1 MSGGGH
7 LSGRRGPRRDA
18 AFQDQGRRVRL
29 LEHRAWRRSQ
39 LAGQHFRAGIMAE
52 MKQRSLEEVKA
63 LSVEEAVEIMRQAG
77 IVGAGG
83 GGFPTY
89 CKYKSPLLHLHV
101 NATESE
107 PGYWGDKLLHKEYL
121 EEFLQV
127 FEAMKTIFG
136 FEQISLGVHEK
147 DREWFADYAE
157 HADDGVYDIRYVPNT
172 YALGE
177 EKTLIKHATDT
188 RVPRFVDNPD
198 GMRRPGM
205 PPDVGKVVNN
215 SETLLNVYNALFLGK
230 PTTTTVFTVYGE
242 GIDLKVYEAPI
253 GASFAEI
260 LAIAGLDVENSAHLS
275 LLDGGPYLHDM
286 AIKEIGNGDG
296 YVRRM
301 TNALFLIPKDRQ
313 GKEYADTKTDPPEE
327 GIVSLVGEISG
338 VHIPLGGGLLKPAT
352 LLVSEG
358 DEVKY
363 EQKLGDPV
371 DEGFSIG
378 VWASMGGQIS
388 SIENDIVAI
397 GEGAV
402 PQEEA
407 EAQAEASGAGGAPPR
422 GEAEPFQEA
431 ETGTRR

>member
-1 MSGGGH
+1 
-7 LSGRRGPRRDA
+7 
-18 AFQDQGRRVRL
+18 
-29 LEHRAWRRSQ
+29 
-39 LAGQHFRAGIMAE
+39 
-52 MKQRSLEEVKA
+52 MKQRSIEEVKA

-89 CKYKSPLLHLHV
+89 FKYKKPQPHLIV

-127 FEAMKTIFG
+127 LEAMKAIFG
-136 FEQISLGVHEK
+136 FEQISMGVHEK

-157 HADDGVYDIRYVPNT
+157 HADEGVYDIRYVPNT

-177 EKTLIKHATDT
+177 EKTLVKHATDT

-198 GMRRPGM
+198 GTRRPGM
-205 PPDVGKVVNN
+205 PPDVGIVVNN

-230 PTTTTVFTVYGE
+230 PLTTKFFTVYGE
-242 GIDLKVYEAPI
+242 GVDIKVYEAPI
-253 GASFAEI
+253 GASVSEV
-260 LAIAGLDVENSAHLS
+260 LEIAGLDLESSGHLTV
-275 LLDGGPYLHDM
+275 LDGGPYLHDVS
-286 AIKEIGNGDG
+286 IEELGTGDA

-313 GKEYADTKTDPPEE
+313 GKEYAGIETEPPQE
-327 GIVSLVGEISG
+327 GIISLVGKISG
-338 VHIPLGGGLLKPAT
+338 VNLPLGGGLLKPAT
-352 LLVSEG
+352 PLVSEG
-358 DEVKY
+358 DEVEY
-363 EQKLGDPV
+363 DQKIGDPV
-371 DEGFSIG
+371 EEGFSIG
-378 VWASMGGQIS
+378 VWASVGGEIS

-397 GEGAV
+397 AGGAI

-407 EAQAEASGAGGAPPR
+407 EAEAEASMAGGAPPR

-431 ETGTRR
+431 ETSR